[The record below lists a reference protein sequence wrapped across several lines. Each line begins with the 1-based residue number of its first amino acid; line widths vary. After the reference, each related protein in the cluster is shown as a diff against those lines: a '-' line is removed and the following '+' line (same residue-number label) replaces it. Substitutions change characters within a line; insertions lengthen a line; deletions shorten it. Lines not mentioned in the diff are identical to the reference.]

1 MKYYRGIESLRQ
13 LAHSCQSEKWLIY
26 LGEKIQGRFQ
36 PFQLVQ
42 RDIVRRRYGRC
53 DETKDG

>member
-13 LAHSCQSEKWLIY
+13 LAHSCQSKEWLIY
-26 LGEKIQGRFQ
+26 LGEQTEGRFQ
-36 PFQLVQ
+36 PFWLVH
-42 RDIVRRRYGRC
+42 RDIVRRHYGRC